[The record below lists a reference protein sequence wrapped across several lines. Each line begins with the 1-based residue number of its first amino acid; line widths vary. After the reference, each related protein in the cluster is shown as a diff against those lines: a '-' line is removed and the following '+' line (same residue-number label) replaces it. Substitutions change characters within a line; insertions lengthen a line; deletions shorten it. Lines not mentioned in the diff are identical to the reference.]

1 MDIASQCL
9 YLLHHLVAGGVAGRL
24 VGQAVDNV
32 AHASQRIVLVS
43 RPGVDVNANTGEV
56 PWQGFGRNA
65 DTIGE
70 RGDLVEFGGV
80 L

>member
-1 MDIASQCL
+1 M
-9 YLLHHLVAGGVAGRL
+9 
-24 VGQAVDNV
+24 
-32 AHASQRIVLVS
+32 AHASQRIVFVP

-56 PWQGFGRNA
+56 PWQGFSRNA